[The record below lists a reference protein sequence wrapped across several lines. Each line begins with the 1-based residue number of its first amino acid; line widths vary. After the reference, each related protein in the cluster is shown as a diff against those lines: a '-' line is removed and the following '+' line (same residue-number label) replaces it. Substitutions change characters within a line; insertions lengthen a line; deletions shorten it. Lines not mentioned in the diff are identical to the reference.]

1 MVHHRCCALLL
12 LLLLG
17 PVTGGEKTAAS
28 SVVASDSALYIA
40 DLPFVM
46 PEISLPCIP
55 QRQVSIIA
63 FGAQGDGRTLNT
75 LAFNRAIEA
84 CHAEG
89 GGRVIVPAGIWLTG
103 PIALKDNI
111 ELHLQK
117 NACLLFTPQLDQ
129 YPVVHAQYEGE
140 SAFRRQSPISGR
152 DLENIAIT
160 GPGMVDGSGQAW
172 RPVKKM
178 KMTSRQWKELTASG
192 GVVSSN
198 GAIWHPSSQAME
210 GEALVE
216 KLRKKNIT
224 DPADYAACAEYLRP
238 VMVSLVRCKKVLL
251 DGPTFCNSPAWNLH
265 PFLCEDVVIRNLTVR
280 NPWHSQNGDGLDLE
294 SCRRVLVEE
303 CSFDV
308 GDDAICVK
316 SGKGEQG
323 RRLARPCEWMVVR
336 NCTVYHGHGGFT
348 IGSEMSGGVRN
359 VVVQNCTFSGTDMG
373 VRFKSA
379 RGRGGVVENIYIEN
393 IYMQN
398 IPTDAIGFNLFYSN
412 QEPLVDAAD
421 AAVSAAKA
429 PVSEETPQFRRI
441 YLKNILCRGAGRAIF
456 LQGLPEM
463 PIEEIG
469 LQNVVISSK
478 AGFFAVDVQSLDVDH
493 LSLDTTA
500 PLCTLTNC
508 REVTLRNTLPLEKGA
523 VLRVRGPRSARIHL
537 PGIDPTLGKRVVEQC
552 GDVPADAV
560 LLSR

>member
-1 MVHHRCCALLL
+1 MINHRCRTLLILLALIAA
-12 LLLLG
+12 
-17 PVTGGEKTAAS
+17 GEKSAAWS
-28 SVVASDSALYIA
+28 EAAPDSALFFA
-40 DLPFVM
+40 DLPFAM
-46 PEISLPCIP
+46 PEIALPRIP
-55 QRQVSIIA
+55 RREVSITS
-63 FGAQGDGRTLNT
+63 FGAQGDGRTMNT
-75 LAFNRAIEA
+75 TAFSRAIDA

-103 PIALKDNI
+103 PIVLRDNI
-111 ELHLQK
+111 DLHLEK
-117 NACLLFTPQLDQ
+117 NACILFSPQLDI
-129 YPVVHAQYEGE
+129 YPVVHTQYEGV
-140 SAFRRQSPISGR
+140 SAFRRQSPISGW

-178 KMTSRQWKELTASG
+178 KMTSRQWKDLIASG

-198 GAIWHPSSQAME
+198 GTIWYPSAQAMA
-210 GEALVE
+210 GEALLE
-216 KLRKKNIT
+216 KLQKKNVT
-224 DPADYAACAEYLRP
+224 DPAAYAACAEYLRP
-238 VMVSLVRCKKVLL
+238 VMVSLVRCKRVLL
-251 DGPTFCNSPAWNLH
+251 DGPTFSNSPAWNLH

-280 NPWHSQNGDGLDLE
+280 NPWYSQNGDGLDVE

-323 RRLARPCEWMVVR
+323 RRLARPCEGLVVR

-359 VVVQNCTFSGTDMG
+359 VAVQHCTFIGTDMG
-373 VRFKSA
+373 VRFKST

-393 IYMQN
+393 IYMQD

-412 QEPLVDAAD
+412 QEPLAD
-421 AAVSAAKA
+421 AAEAAAFVAEA
-429 PVSEETPQFRRI
+429 PVSDETPRFRRI
-441 YLKNILCRGAGRAIF
+441 YLKNIFCRGAGRAVF

-463 PIEEIG
+463 PIEEIE
-469 LQNVVISSK
+469 LHNSTISSK
-478 AGFFAVDVQSLDVDH
+478 AGLFAVDAQSIVVDH
-493 LSLDTTA
+493 LALDTA
-500 PLCTLTNC
+500 SPMCTLTNC
-508 REVTLRNTLPLEKGA
+508 REVTLRSTLPLEKGVA
-523 VLRVRGPRSARIHL
+523 LRVRGPRSAQIRL
-537 PGIDPTLGKRVVEQC
+537 PEVNQKLGGQVVEQSAE
-552 GDVPADAV
+552 VPADAV

>member
-1 MVHHRCCALLL
+1 MVNHRCWMSLCILLAFTTI
-12 LLLLG
+12 G
-17 PVTGGEKTAAS
+17 DKAAAWS
-28 SVVASDSALYIA
+28 AAAPDSALLFANMPFAMPDIA
-40 DLPFVM
+40 LPR
-46 PEISLPCIP
+46 IP
-55 QRQVSIIA
+55 NREVRITD
-63 FGAQGDGRTLNT
+63 FGAQGDGRTMNT
-75 LAFNRAIEA
+75 TAFSRAIEA
-84 CHAEG
+84 CHADG

-103 PIALKDNI
+103 PIVLKDNI
-111 ELHLQK
+111 DLHLEK
-117 NACLLFTPQLDQ
+117 NACILFSSQLDQ
-129 YPVVHAQYEGE
+129 YPVVQAQYEGV
-140 SAFRRQSPISGR
+140 SSFRRQSPISGR

-160 GPGMVDGSGQAW
+160 GPGLVDGSGQAW
-172 RPVKKM
+172 RPVKKI

-198 GAIWHPSSQAME
+198 GAIWYPSQQAMG
-210 GEALVE
+210 GEALLE
-216 KLRKKNIT
+216 KLQKNNST
-224 DPADYAACAEYLRP
+224 DPVAYEACAEYLRP

-280 NPWHSQNGDGLDLE
+280 NPWYSQNGDGLDVE

-359 VVVQNCTFSGTDMG
+359 VAVQNCTFIGTDMG
-373 VRFKSA
+373 VRFKST
-379 RGRGGVVENIYIEN
+379 RGRGGLVENIYIEN
-393 IYMQN
+393 IFMRD

-412 QEPLVDAAD
+412 QEPLADAVDAVVSV
-421 AAVSAAKA
+421 AAT
-429 PVSEETPQFRRI
+429 PVSEETPRFRKI
-441 YLKNILCRGAGRAIF
+441 YLNNIFCLGAGRAVS

-463 PIEEIG
+463 PIEEIE
-469 LQNVVISSK
+469 LHNSAISSK
-478 AGFFAVDVQSLDVDH
+478 TGFYAVDALSIVVDH

-500 PLCTLTNC
+500 PMYTLTNC
-508 REVTLRNTLPLEKGA
+508 REVTLRNTLPLEKGIA
-523 VLRVRGPRSARIHL
+523 LRVRGPRSAQIRL
-537 PGIDPTLGKRVVEQC
+537 PGIDQKLGRLVVEQSA
-552 GDVPADAV
+552 DVPADAV
-560 LLSR
+560 RLSR